1 MMKVLVTGGAGYIG
15 SHTAKE
21 LVRDGHEV
29 VVLDNFSTGHRWA
42 VQWGELVEGDTGDIA
57 LVARTLRRYGID
69 AVMHFAASTY
79 VGESMADPRKYFR
92 NNVVNTLGLLDGM
105 LAAGVTRMVFSST
118 AATYGIP
125 EQLPMTEEHPQKP
138 VNPYGESKLFIEKM
152 LGWYAPAYGLTYAAL
167 RYFNAAGA
175 DPDCQ
180 LGEKHFPET
189 HLIPLVIEAVLG
201 RRGTIDIYGT
211 DYPTPDGT
219 AIRDYIHVT
228 DLARAHVLA
237 LRQLE
242 AGNSVL
248 LNLGTGRGYS
258 VREVIRVVQTVTG
271 RTVPTSETPR
281 RLGDPAV
288 LVAAAGRAAEVL
300 GWQPRYSEL
309 GEIVR
314 TAFDWHAAQNELR
327 PMAKG

>member
-1 MMKVLVTGGAGYIG
+1 MKVLVTGGAGYIG

-42 VQWGELVEGDTGDIA
+42 VKWGELVEGDVGDVA
-57 LVARTLRRYGID
+57 LVARTLRRCGID
-69 AVMHFAASTY
+69 AVVHFAASSC
-79 VGESMADPRKYFR
+79 VGESMVEPRKYFR
-92 NNVVNTLGLLDGM
+92 NNVVNTIGLLDGM
-105 LAAGVTRMVFSST
+105 LAAGVTRIVFSST
-118 AATYGIP
+118 CATYGIP
-125 EQLPMTEEHPQKP
+125 EQLHLTEEHPQKP

-152 LGWYAPAYGLTYAAL
+152 LGWYAPAYGFTYAAL

-175 DPDCQ
+175 DADHE
-180 LGEKHFPET
+180 LGEDHFPET
-189 HLIPLVIEAVLG
+189 HLIPLVIEAALG
-201 RRGTIDIYGT
+201 RRSTVDIFGT

-258 VREVIRVVQTVTG
+258 VREVIAAVQTVTG
-271 RTVPTSETPR
+271 RTVPARETPR
-281 RLGDPAV
+281 RVGDPAV
-288 LVAAAGRAAEVL
+288 LVAAAGRAATVL
-300 GWQPRYSEL
+300 GWKPKCSEL
-309 GEIVR
+309 VEIVR
-314 TAFDWHAAQNELR
+314 TAFDWHAAQG
-327 PMAKG
+327 K

>member
-1 MMKVLVTGGAGYIG
+1 MKVLVTGGAGYIG

-21 LVRDGHEV
+21 LVHDGHEV

-42 VQWGELVEGDTGDIA
+42 VKWGELVEGDVGDAA
-57 LVARTLRRYGID
+57 LVARTLRRCGID
-69 AVMHFAASTY
+69 AVVHFAASSY
-79 VGESMADPRKYFR
+79 VGESMVEPRKYFR
-92 NNVVNTLGLLDGM
+92 NNVVNTIGLLDGM
-105 LAAGVTRMVFSST
+105 LAAGVTRIVFSST
-118 AATYGIP
+118 CATYGIP
-125 EQLPMTEEHPQKP
+125 EQLHLTEEHPQKP

-152 LGWYAPAYGLTYAAL
+152 LGWYALAYGFTYAAL

-175 DPDCQ
+175 DAEHE
-180 LGEKHFPET
+180 LGEDHFPET
-189 HLIPLVIEAVLG
+189 HLIPLVIEAALG
-201 RRGTIDIYGT
+201 RRSTVDIFGA

-258 VREVIRVVQTVTG
+258 VREVIAAVQTATG
-271 RTVPTSETPR
+271 RTVPARETPR
-281 RLGDPAV
+281 RAGDPAV
-288 LVAAAGRAAEVL
+288 LVAAAGRAATVL
-300 GWQPRYSEL
+300 GWQPKCSEL
-309 GEIVR
+309 KEIVR
-314 TAFDWHAAQNELR
+314 TAFDWHAAQG
-327 PMAKG
+327 K

>member
-1 MMKVLVTGGAGYIG
+1 MKVLVVGGAGYIG

-42 VQWGELVEGDTGDIA
+42 VQWGELVQGDAGDAA
-57 LVARTLRRYGID
+57 LVARTLRCYGID

-79 VGESMADPRKYFR
+79 VGESMVDPRKYFR

-105 LAAGVTRMVFSST
+105 LAAGVGRIVFSST
-118 AATYGIP
+118 AAIYGVP
-125 EQLPMTEEHPQKP
+125 EQLPLPEDHPQKP

-175 DPDCQ
+175 DPDGQ
-180 LGEKHFPET
+180 LGEVHSPET

-201 RRGTIDIYGT
+201 RRGAVDIYGT

-228 DLARAHVLA
+228 DLARAHILA

-242 AGNSVL
+242 AGKSVL

-258 VREVIRVVQTVTG
+258 VREVITAVQTVTG
-271 RTVPTSETPR
+271 RTVPARETPR
-281 RLGDPAV
+281 RAGDPAV

-300 GWQPRYSEL
+300 GWQPKYSDL
-309 GEIVR
+309 SEIVR
-314 TAFDWHAAQNELR
+314 TAFDWHKAHGEPRHL
-327 PMAKG
+327 